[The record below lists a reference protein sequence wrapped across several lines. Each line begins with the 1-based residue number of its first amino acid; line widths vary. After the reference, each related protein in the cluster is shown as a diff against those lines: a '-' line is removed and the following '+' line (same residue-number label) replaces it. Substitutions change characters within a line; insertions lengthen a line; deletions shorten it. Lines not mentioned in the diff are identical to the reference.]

1 MISKTKI
8 EKRMQRK
15 TSSELASTILA
26 CKKNTAW
33 NDIGKLVSNP
43 KRNRIIM
50 NLDEI
55 NKTAKDNETIILPGK
70 VLSQGEI
77 TKKIKIIALNFS
89 ESAREKLSKAK
100 IEISSINEEIKKNP
114 KLQGV
119 KILK

>member
-15 TSSELASTILA
+15 TSSELARTILE
-26 CKKNTAW
+26 CKKNDAW
-33 NDIGKLVSNP
+33 NEVGKLISNS

-55 NKTAKDNETIILPGK
+55 NKLAKDNETIIVPGK

-77 TKKIKIIALNFS
+77 NKKIKLVALGFS

-100 IEISSINEEIKKNP
+100 IESFSINEEIKKNP

-119 KILK
+119 RILK